1 MGADSAL
8 QTPTSPAAKAAGEG
22 GQKPAIAKVAVLG
35 SGVMGAGIA
44 AHVANAGVPV
54 VLLDIVPP
62 ADPNK
67 PGGGDRNALAAGAV
81 ERMAKQ
87 KPAPFMSSRAAR
99 LITPG
104 NLEDHLGLLADCDWI
119 VEAVV
124 ERLDVK
130 QQVYRAVEAARKPGS
145 IVSSNTSTI
154 PLEKLVEGLPE
165 SFARDFLVT
174 HFFNPPRYMRLLEVV
189 AGKTTRPD
197 AVAAIR
203 AFSDVRLGKSVVDCK
218 DTPAFIANRIGT
230 FWIEVA
236 TREAIDGGL
245 SVEEADAVAGKHM
258 GIPKTGIFG
267 LLDLVG
273 IDLGPHIAASLLST
287 LPAEDAYRAVHRE
300 EPLLAGMIARG
311 LIGRKGKGGFYR
323 MEGKGAS
330 RTMQAID
337 LVTGEY
343 RPTRE
348 ARLASLDAAKN
359 AGRGNG
365 LRTLV
370 EHPDR
375 GGQYAWKMLSQ
386 TLAYAVSLVPAITD
400 EIANVDEALR
410 AGYSWERGPF
420 ELIDQLGPA
429 YLAGRLAA
437 EGRPVPP
444 LLAAVGNGTFYRTEN
459 GRLQQFTPTGT
470 YVDVKRPEGV
480 LLLADVK
487 RGSQPVAKNGSA
499 SLWDIG
505 DGVLCLEFHT
515 KMNAL
520 DDGIVRLLGK
530 VHELVDGSRFK
541 ALVIHNEAPNFS
553 VGANI
558 GIALFAANLAMW
570 PEIEASIAGGQQAF
584 KALKHAPFP
593 SVAAPAGMALGGGC
607 EIALHC
613 SAVQASAE
621 TYMGLVEVG
630 VGVVPGWGGCK
641 EMLTRW
647 MTNPKRPGGP
657 MPAVSKVFELISTA
671 VVSTSGEE
679 ARENLFLRPTD
690 GISMNRDRLLADAKA
705 RALALLAAGYQPPAP
720 IEISLPGPSARAALS
735 MAVDGFRQSGKAT
748 PHDEIVAKRLAVVV
762 SGGDTDITEKLGE
775 DDLYRL
781 EREAFLDLVKTP
793 GTLARIEHMLDTG
806 KPLRN

>member
-1 MGADSAL
+1 MTTGVIADPVSAASR
-8 QTPTSPAAKAAGEG
+8 QGTSTSEPGR
-22 GQKPAIAKVAVLG
+22 IRKVGVLG
-35 SGVMGAGIA
+35 SGVMGSGIA

-62 ADPNK
+62 PDPNK
-67 PGGGDRNALAAGAV
+67 PGAIDRNALAAGALA
-81 ERMAKQ
+81 RMAKQ
-87 KPAPFMSSRAAR
+87 KPAPLMSARAAR

-104 NLEDHLGLLADCDWI
+104 NLEDHLALLADCDWI
-119 VEAVV
+119 IEVVV

-130 QQVYRAVEAARKPGS
+130 QEIYRKVDAVRRPGS

-154 PLEKLVEGLPE
+154 PLQKLLAGLPE

-174 HFFNPPRYMRLLEVV
+174 HFFNPPRYMRLLEMVV
-189 AGKTTRPD
+189 GPSTRPD
-197 AVAAIR
+197 AAATVR
-203 AFSDVRLGKSVVDCK
+203 AFCDVGLGKSVVSCN

-236 TREAIDGGL
+236 TREAIDL
-245 SVEEADAVAGKHM
+245 DLTVEEADAVAGKHM

-287 LPAEDAYRAVHRE
+287 LPPDDAYRQVHRE
-300 EPLLAGMIARG
+300 EPLLLRMIEAG

-330 RTMQAID
+330 KSMQAID
-337 LVTGEY
+337 LRTGEY
-343 RPTRE
+343 RPTGE
-348 ARLASLDAAKN
+348 ARLASLDAAKA
-359 AGRGNG
+359 AGKQGA
-365 LRTLV
+365 LRALV

-375 GGQYAWKMLSQ
+375 GGQFAWKVLSQ
-386 TLAYAVSLVPAITD
+386 TLAYAASLVP
-400 EIANVDEALR
+400 EIAGDVASVDEALR
-410 AGYSWERGPF
+410 AGYSWEWGPF
-420 ELIDQLGPA
+420 ELIDRLGPS
-429 YLAGRLAA
+429 YLAQRLAA

-444 LLAAVGNGTFYRTEN
+444 MLAAVGGGTFYRVEG
-459 GRLQQFTPTGT
+459 GRVQQRTVAGT
-470 YVDVKRPEGV
+470 YEDVRRPEGV

-487 RGSQPVAKNGSA
+487 RASQPVAKNGSA

-515 KMNAL
+515 KMNSL
-520 DDGIVRLLGK
+520 DDGIVRMLGK
-530 VHELVDGSRFK
+530 SRELIDGQRFR
-541 ALVIHNEAPNFS
+541 ALVIYNEGGNFS

-558 GIALFAANLAMW
+558 GIALFAANVGLW
-570 PEIEASIAGGQQAF
+570 SEIEELIAGGQQAF
-584 KALKHAPFP
+584 KALKYAPFP
-593 SVAAPAGMALGGGC
+593 TVAAPTGMALGGGC
-607 EIALHC
+607 EIVLHC

-630 VGVVPGWGGCK
+630 VGVIPGWGGCK

-647 MTNPKRPGGP
+647 TTNPKRPGGP
-657 MPAVSKVFELISTA
+657 MPAVAKVFETISTA
-671 VVSTSGEE
+671 YVSTSAEE
-679 ARENLFLRPTD
+679 AREALFLRPSD
-690 GISMNRDRLLADAKA
+690 GVTMNRDRLLADAKA
-705 RALALLAAGYQPPAP
+705 RALAMVAAGYEPPQPV
-720 IEISLPGPSARAALS
+720 ELSLPGPSGRAALV
-735 MAVDGFRQSGKAT
+735 MAVDGFRKSGKAT
-748 PHDEIVAKRLAVVV
+748 PHDEVVAKRLATVLT
-762 SGGDTDITEKLGE
+762 GNDTDVTEKVTE

-793 GTLARIEHMLDTG
+793 ATLARIEHMLETG